1 MRHSRFAALAASIGL
16 GLFGIAPTQAAF
28 VLTLD
33 DLGTSSAIPD
43 VTVVDE
49 GSGDSFAGLGTLAYL
64 GSAGNFT
71 VNVTT
76 GISKPEIG
84 PARLSLNSVNITSG
98 TSGGTL
104 EIKLTDTDY
113 SGSFPAY
120 TADFGA
126 TTNGTVDFN
135 FFQDSANVEF
145 GEGTNVSNPAPGGPG
160 TFSGT
165 GIGSI
170 SPSSPFS
177 LTIVAEVTHSG
188 GQTTNLLAG
197 LVPVPIPSVVYLFG
211 SGLMGLVA
219 VARRRKAA

>member
-1 MRHSRFAALAASIGL
+1 MRHSRFAALAATVSL
-16 GLFGIAPTQAAF
+16 GLFGTTPTQAAF

-33 DLGTSSAIPD
+33 DLSTPGPD
-43 VTVVDE
+43 VTVTD
-49 GSGDSFAGLGTLAYL
+49 GGAGDSFAGLGTLAYL
-64 GSAGNFT
+64 GSAGSFT

-98 TSGGTL
+98 TSGGSL

-126 TTNGTVDFN
+126 TTIGTVDFN

-145 GEGTNVSNPAPGGPG
+145 GEGTNVFNPAPGGPG

-165 GIGSI
+165 GTGLVSTT
-170 SPSSPFS
+170 PLFS
-177 LTIVAEVTHSG
+177 LTIVANVTQPANSS
-188 GQTTNLLAG
+188 TNLLAG
-197 LVPVPIPSVVYLFG
+197 LVPVPIPPVVYLFG